1 MKARVLFPATIN
13 GVPVNSG
20 DIIEVDGNALKN
32 LVRKGNVAA
41 ITSDEEPT
49 EQAQTEKKKTP
60 KAKH

>member
-1 MKARVLFPATIN
+1 MKARVLVPATIN
-13 GVPVNSG
+13 GVPVNAG

-32 LVRKGNVAA
+32 LVRKGNVDA

-49 EQAQTEKKKTP
+49 EQPQEKKKTP